1 MKRQAA
7 LDLDQFPDSLYAREL
22 HRGFPD
28 LRFTPDLERDYQ
40 AFHLDRVRI
49 RVRFFQLAILAL
61 LVAIVLHLLLLDHV
75 PIREAVYSWVGLAIP
90 LCVVLVGVS
99 FSSWYVPLYLPAAR
113 VALPVL
119 GVAAAI
125 GIADRTIFGHA
136 DAFYFLTSYSFALFF
151 LGGLLFHEALL
162 ASALLVITH
171 GAALAYVHQP
181 LPEVYYYIAVLTITA
196 MIGAFVY
203 RGMEHQLRTTFLEQ
217 GLMSE
222 LAARDGLTGLKN
234 RGAFDSH
241 LPRMWGQA
249 MRDRRNLAI
258 ILIDVDHFKA
268 YNDRYGHQ
276 AGDKALRRVAQVVQG
291 FARRP
296 LDMAA
301 RYGGEEFVL
310 ALFDLASEHVHDIA
324 EQLRQAVQAL
334 QIPHEESAAA
344 PVVTTSVGV
353 SLVGPRHGRSAAG
366 ALQLADEALYS
377 AKRHGRN
384 CVRFAELDPSFATGI
399 FRRRTMPPRNPPRRS
414 AG

>member
-7 LDLDQFPDSLYAREL
+7 LDLDQFPDSPYAREL
-22 HRGFPD
+22 RRGFPG
-28 LRFTPDLERDYQ
+28 LCFMPDLERDYQ
-40 AFHLDRVRI
+40 AFHLDRVRN
-49 RVRFFQLAILAL
+49 RVRIFQFSILAL
-61 LVAIVLHLLLLDHV
+61 LLAITLHLLLVDHV
-75 PIREAVYSWVGLAIP
+75 PVTEVAYSWIGLAVP
-90 LCVVLVGVS
+90 MCAVLVAVS
-99 FSSWYVPLYLPAAR
+99 FTGWYEPVYLTATR
-113 VALPVL
+113 LALPVL
-119 GVAAAI
+119 GVAAAM

-136 DAFYFLTSYSFALFF
+136 DAFYFLPCYCFALFF
-151 LGGLLFHEALL
+151 LGGLLFHEAVL
-162 ASALLVITH
+162 ASALLVIAH
-171 GAALAYVHQP
+171 GVALAYVHQP
-181 LPEVYYYIAVLTITA
+181 LPEVIYYVSVLAITA
-196 MIGAFVY
+196 LVGAFMY
-203 RGMEHQLRTTFLEQ
+203 RGMEYQLRTSFLER

-234 RGAFDSH
+234 RGAFDAH

-249 MRDRRNLAI
+249 MRDRRNLAL

-276 AGDKALRRVAQVVQG
+276 AGDKALRKVAQVVQA

-310 ALFDLASEHVHDIA
+310 ALFDLASEHVHEIA

-334 QIPHEESAAA
+334 QIPHDDSSAAS
-344 PVVTTSVGV
+344 VVTTSVGV

-377 AKRHGRN
+377 AKRRGRN
-384 CVRFAELDPSFATGI
+384 CVQFAELDPSFATGI

-414 AG
+414 TG